1 MQKLFQGLRRTKERL
16 FGSLQGIFSGGA
28 LGADALEELEGV
40 LLSADLGPEA
50 TERIIERLRAQAGGA
65 AGPGDYRRIMAEE
78 LLSIIRETPAP
89 EPPKGRPRV
98 IVVVGV
104 NGVGKT
110 STIGK
115 LAYLFKNEGHSV
127 VLAACDTFRA
137 AAVEQLELWA
147 ERAGVPIVRQRERG
161 GPRRRRIRRGA
172 IREGEERRYRDRRY
186 RGSAP
191 HEGQSHGRAEEDIQC
206 SLDENGGRRPR
217 ELARSRRQYGAE
229 QPPAGRGLHRG
240 PPGIGLV
247 LTKLDSTAKGGA
259 IVTIQRNLR
268 VPVIYVGVGEAA
280 GGHRT
285 VRSRAFRLRHARR
298 VAIFVL
304 LTRPA
309 APIRIGL
316 HCRGPCRGL
325 EPSGRGANPHRR

>member
-50 TERIIERLRAQAGGA
+50 TERIIERLRKQAGA
-65 AGPGDYRRIMAEE
+65 AAAPGDFRRIMAEE
-78 LLSIIRETPAP
+78 LLSIVRETPVP

-115 LAYLFKNEGHSV
+115 LAYLFKNEGRSV
-127 VLAACDTFRA
+127 ILAACDTFRA

-147 ERAGVPIVRQRERG
+147 DRAGVPIVRQRS
-161 GPRRRRIRRGA
+161 GA
-172 IREGEERRYRDRRY
+172 DPAAVAFDAVQ
-186 RGSAP
+186 SA
-191 HEGQSHGRAEEDIQC
+191 RAKDADIVIV
-206 SLDENGGRRPR
+206 DT
-217 ELARSRRQYGAE
+217 
-229 QPPAGRGLHRG
+229 AGRLHTKVNLMDELRKIFNVLSTRMEGVGLESWLVLDANTGQNSLRQAEAFTAAL
-240 PPGIGLV
+240 PVSGLV

-259 IVTIQRNLR
+259 IVTIQRNLHI
-268 VPVIYVGVGEAA
+268 PVIYVGVGEALA
-280 GGHRT
+280 DIER
-285 VRSRAFRLRHARR
+285 FDPDL
-298 VAIFVL
+298 FVSAL
-304 LTRPA
+304 L
-309 APIRIGL
+309 G
-316 HCRGPCRGL
+316 
-325 EPSGRGANPHRR
+325 E

>member
-16 FGSLQGIFSGGA
+16 FGSIQGIFSGGS

-50 TERIIERLRAQAGGA
+50 TERIVERLRAQAGGA
-65 AGPGDYRRIMAEE
+65 AGPADYRRIMAEE

-89 EPPKGRPRV
+89 EPPKGHPRV
-98 IVVVGV
+98 IVIVGV

-115 LAYLFKNEGHSV
+115 LAYVLKNEGHSV

-147 ERAGVPIVRQRERG
+147 ERAGVPIVRQRS
-161 GPRRRRIRRGA
+161 GA
-172 IREGEERRYRDRRY
+172 DPAAVAFDAVQ
-186 RGSAP
+186 SA
-191 HEGQSHGRAEEDIQC
+191 RAKNADIVIV
-206 SLDENGGRRPR
+206 DT
-217 ELARSRRQYGAE
+217 
-229 QPPAGRGLHRG
+229 AGRLHTKVNLMDELKKIVNVLSTRIEGVGLESWLVLDANTGQNSLRQAEAFTAAL
-240 PPGIGLV
+240 PVSGLV

-268 VPVIYVGVGEAA
+268 IPVIYVGVGE
-280 GGHRT
+280 
-285 VRSRAFRLRHARR
+285 
-298 VAIFVL
+298 
-304 LTRPA
+304 
-309 APIRIGL
+309 
-316 HCRGPCRGL
+316 GL
-325 EPSGRGANPHRR
+325 EDIERFDPELFVSAMLGE

>member
-65 AGPGDYRRIMAEE
+65 AGPGDYRRIMADE

-89 EPPKGRPRV
+89 EPPKGHPRV

-115 LAYLFKNEGHSV
+115 LAYLLKNEGHSV

-137 AAVEQLELWA
+137 AAVEQLDIWA
-147 ERAGVPIVRQRERG
+147 ERAGVPIVRQRS
-161 GPRRRRIRRGA
+161 GA
-172 IREGEERRYRDRRY
+172 DPAAVAFDAVQ
-186 RGSAP
+186 SA
-191 HEGQSHGRAEEDIQC
+191 RAKNADIVIV
-206 SLDENGGRRPR
+206 DT
-217 ELARSRRQYGAE
+217 
-229 QPPAGRGLHRG
+229 AGRLHTKVNLMDELKKIVNVLSTRMEGVGLESWLVLDANTGQNSLRQAEAFTAAL
-240 PPGIGLV
+240 PVSGLV

-268 VPVIYVGVGEAA
+268 VPVIYVGVGEQL
-280 GGHRT
+280 GDIER
-285 VRSRAFRLRHARR
+285 FDPEL
-298 VAIFVL
+298 FVSAML
-304 LTRPA
+304 
-309 APIRIGL
+309 G
-316 HCRGPCRGL
+316 
-325 EPSGRGANPHRR
+325 E

>member
-65 AGPGDYRRIMAEE
+65 AGPADYRRIMAEE

-89 EPPKGRPRV
+89 EPPKGHPRV

-115 LAYLFKNEGHSV
+115 LAYLLRNEGHSV

-147 ERAGVPIVRQRERG
+147 ERAGVPIVRQRS
-161 GPRRRRIRRGA
+161 GA
-172 IREGEERRYRDRRY
+172 DPAAVAFDAVQ
-186 RGSAP
+186 SA
-191 HEGQSHGRAEEDIQC
+191 RAKNADIVIV
-206 SLDENGGRRPR
+206 DT
-217 ELARSRRQYGAE
+217 
-229 QPPAGRGLHRG
+229 AGRLHTKVNLMDELKKIINVLSTRIEGVGLESWLVLDANTGQNSLRQAEAFTAAL
-240 PPGIGLV
+240 PVSGIV

-268 VPVIYVGVGEAA
+268 VPVIYVGVGEQL
-280 GGHRT
+280 GDIER
-285 VRSRAFRLRHARR
+285 FDPEL
-298 VAIFVL
+298 FVSAML
-304 LTRPA
+304 
-309 APIRIGL
+309 G
-316 HCRGPCRGL
+316 
-325 EPSGRGANPHRR
+325 E

>member
-65 AGPGDYRRIMAEE
+65 AGPGDYRRIMADE

-89 EPPKGRPRV
+89 EPPKGHPRV

-115 LAYLFKNEGHSV
+115 LAYLLKNEGHSV

-137 AAVEQLELWA
+137 AAVEQLEIWA
-147 ERAGVPIVRQRERG
+147 ERAGVPIVRQRS
-161 GPRRRRIRRGA
+161 GA
-172 IREGEERRYRDRRY
+172 DPAAVAFDAVQ
-186 RGSAP
+186 SA
-191 HEGQSHGRAEEDIQC
+191 RAKNADIVIV
-206 SLDENGGRRPR
+206 DT
-217 ELARSRRQYGAE
+217 
-229 QPPAGRGLHRG
+229 AGRLHTKVNLMDELKKIVNVLSTRMEGVGLESWLVLDANTGQNSLRQAEAFTAAL
-240 PPGIGLV
+240 PVSGLV

-268 VPVIYVGVGEAA
+268 VPVIYVGVGEQL
-280 GGHRT
+280 GDIER
-285 VRSRAFRLRHARR
+285 FDPEL
-298 VAIFVL
+298 FVSAML
-304 LTRPA
+304 
-309 APIRIGL
+309 G
-316 HCRGPCRGL
+316 
-325 EPSGRGANPHRR
+325 E

>member
-1 MQKLFQGLRRTKERL
+1 MQKLFQGLKRTKERL

-50 TERIIERLRAQAGGA
+50 TERIIERLRKQAVA
-65 AGPGDYRRIMAEE
+65 AAAPSDYRRIMAEE
-78 LLSIIRETPAP
+78 LLSIVRETPVP

-115 LAYLFKNEGHSV
+115 LAYLFKNEGRSV

-147 ERAGVPIVRQRERG
+147 DRAGVPIVRQRS
-161 GPRRRRIRRGA
+161 GA
-172 IREGEERRYRDRRY
+172 DPAAVAFDAVQ
-186 RGSAP
+186 SA
-191 HEGQSHGRAEEDIQC
+191 RAKDVDIVIV
-206 SLDENGGRRPR
+206 DT
-217 ELARSRRQYGAE
+217 
-229 QPPAGRGLHRG
+229 AGRLHTKVNLMDELRKIFNVLSTRMEGVGLESWLVLDANTGQNSLRQAEAFTAAL
-240 PPGIGLV
+240 PVSGLV

-259 IVTIQRNLR
+259 IVTIQRNLHI
-268 VPVIYVGVGEAA
+268 PVIYVGVGEALA
-280 GGHRT
+280 DIER
-285 VRSRAFRLRHARR
+285 FDPNL
-298 VAIFVL
+298 FVSAL
-304 LTRPA
+304 L
-309 APIRIGL
+309 G
-316 HCRGPCRGL
+316 
-325 EPSGRGANPHRR
+325 E

>member
-50 TERIIERLRAQAGGA
+50 TERIIERLRAQAGGT

-89 EPPKGRPRV
+89 EPPKGHPRV

-115 LAYLFKNEGHSV
+115 LAYLLKNEGHSV

-137 AAVEQLELWA
+137 AAVEQLEIWA
-147 ERAGVPIVRQRERG
+147 ERAGVPIVRQRS
-161 GPRRRRIRRGA
+161 GA
-172 IREGEERRYRDRRY
+172 DPAAVAFDAVQ
-186 RGSAP
+186 SA
-191 HEGQSHGRAEEDIQC
+191 RAKNADIVIV
-206 SLDENGGRRPR
+206 DT
-217 ELARSRRQYGAE
+217 
-229 QPPAGRGLHRG
+229 AGRLHTKVNLMDELKKIVNVLSTRMEGVGLESWLVLDANTGQNSLRQAEAFTAAL
-240 PPGIGLV
+240 PVSGLV

-268 VPVIYVGVGEAA
+268 VPVIYVGVGEQL
-280 GGHRT
+280 GDIER
-285 VRSRAFRLRHARR
+285 FDPEL
-298 VAIFVL
+298 FVSAML
-304 LTRPA
+304 
-309 APIRIGL
+309 G
-316 HCRGPCRGL
+316 
-325 EPSGRGANPHRR
+325 E

>member
-16 FGSLQGIFSGGA
+16 FGSLAGIFSGGA
-28 LGADALEELEGV
+28 LGAEALEELEGV

-50 TERIIERLRAQAGGA
+50 TERIIERLRKQAGAA
-65 AGPGDYRRIMAEE
+65 AGPGDYRHIIAEE
-78 LLSIIRETPAP
+78 LLSIIRETPAS

-147 ERAGVPIVRQRERG
+147 ERAGVPIVRQRS
-161 GPRRRRIRRGA
+161 GA
-172 IREGEERRYRDRRY
+172 DPAAVAFDAVQ
-186 RGSAP
+186 SAK
-191 HEGQSHGRAEEDIQC
+191 AKDADIVIV
-206 SLDENGGRRPR
+206 DT
-217 ELARSRRQYGAE
+217 
-229 QPPAGRGLHRG
+229 AGRLHTKVNLMDELKKIFKVLSTRMEGVGLESWLVLDANTGQNSLRQAEAFTAAL
-240 PPGIGLV
+240 PVSGLV

-268 VPVIYVGVGEAA
+268 VPVIYVGVGE
-280 GGHRT
+280 GLSDIER
-285 VRSRAFRLRHARR
+285 FDPEL
-298 VAIFVL
+298 FVSAML
-304 LTRPA
+304 
-309 APIRIGL
+309 G
-316 HCRGPCRGL
+316 
-325 EPSGRGANPHRR
+325 E

>member
-28 LGADALEELEGV
+28 LGADALEEIEGV

-78 LLSIIRETPAP
+78 LLSIIRETPIP

-115 LAYLFKNEGHSV
+115 LAYVLKNEGHSV

-147 ERAGVPIVRQRERG
+147 ERAGVPIVRQRS
-161 GPRRRRIRRGA
+161 GA
-172 IREGEERRYRDRRY
+172 DPAAVAFDAVQ
-186 RGSAP
+186 SAK
-191 HEGQSHGRAEEDIQC
+191 AKNADIVIV
-206 SLDENGGRRPR
+206 DT
-217 ELARSRRQYGAE
+217 
-229 QPPAGRGLHRG
+229 AGRLHTKVNLMDELKKIVNVLSTKIEGVGLESWLVLDANTGQNSLRQAEAFTAAL
-240 PPGIGLV
+240 PVSGIV

-268 VPVIYVGVGEAA
+268 IPVIYVGVGE
-280 GGHRT
+280 
-285 VRSRAFRLRHARR
+285 
-298 VAIFVL
+298 
-304 LTRPA
+304 
-309 APIRIGL
+309 
-316 HCRGPCRGL
+316 GL
-325 EPSGRGANPHRR
+325 EDIERFDPELFVSAMLGE

>member
-50 TERIIERLRAQAGGA
+50 AERIIERLRKQAGAA
-65 AGPGDYRRIMAEE
+65 AGPGDYRRIIADE

-127 VLAACDTFRA
+127 ILAACDTFRA

-147 ERAGVPIVRQRERG
+147 ERAGVPIVRQKS
-161 GPRRRRIRRGA
+161 GA
-172 IREGEERRYRDRRY
+172 DPAAVAFDAVQ
-186 RGSAP
+186 SAK
-191 HEGQSHGRAEEDIQC
+191 AKDADIVIV
-206 SLDENGGRRPR
+206 DT
-217 ELARSRRQYGAE
+217 
-229 QPPAGRGLHRG
+229 AGRLHTKVNLMDELKKIFNVLSTRMEGVGLESWLVLDANTGQNSLRQAEAFTAAL
-240 PPGIGLV
+240 PVSGLI

-268 VPVIYVGVGEAA
+268 IPVIYVGVGEALSDIE
-280 GGHRT
+280 R
-285 VRSRAFRLRHARR
+285 FDPEL
-298 VAIFVL
+298 FVSAML
-304 LTRPA
+304 
-309 APIRIGL
+309 G
-316 HCRGPCRGL
+316 
-325 EPSGRGANPHRR
+325 E